1 MTEKAINK
9 LAEQELL
16 SEILQTIKSGDED
29 ARGFAV
35 YEKVPLLRDKQAARG
50 EFIKMLYFGTRL
62 KKSKSGETLEVEE
75 DGPEAWENSII
86 RSWAASAISV
96 LDSNK
101 DKAARLEV
109 VKALQR
115 ETVNTTARYWILA
128 ALYKMSTRKDL
139 ETVVNETAAR
149 YKNAIMDGKNLSYES
164 PDPINDRAAPLALA
178 IQASWGDAEATTCL
192 EVLLGSNSFTP
203 MWSTCRALEMVSV
216 RGLLG
221 ILTRV
226 ASDVRTWPDIRSR
239 CVYAIGKI
247 ESPASIRSL
256 GHILSNDQDA
266 LVREAAVDGLVNLGT
281 SRTVKKLIEKTK
293 NGSDGS
299 PYSITSHL
307 LGALLDQNAQ
317 IRYIAAKALFD
328 VMLDRAPNDEDAAKI
343 DQAKTRARINASEKV
358 VNEIVKEQT
367 ELESGVPLLV
377 DALRLIDPP
386 EAESAAMVLSRYLFS
401 EDVSV
406 RQRAEKALRLVGGE
420 KAVQTLMGQKSE
432 VLRAY
437 NDLLTKTDEPI
448 QQLFQETMHQ
458 ARFSFMVSQIMSIV
472 VFVVGIGAIIFGLYT
487 AFQSGNERIEF
498 IFGAGTS
505 IIGAIAVLLDLLVR
519 DPHKRVQEATS
530 ILLRIKVIFLG
541 YLRQIHQIDATFK
554 HEFIEG
560 GREFGQKDV
569 EKTTRLINAV
579 MKNTMNVITLHL
591 PVRKTEKLAV
601 DEVLKKWKE
610 AVNLNPNAPEEEASD
625 TTEQPSSE
633 SESKTQG

>member
-1 MTEKAINK
+1 MFMVWDIGLFYIEIIVTELPGSCLKMWQLFQRTIPGTFPMAIKSGTLSIPAFKKGDRMTEKAINK

-307 LGALLDQNAQ
+307 LGALMDQNAQ

-328 VMLDRAPNDEDAAKI
+328 VMLDRAP
-343 DQAKTRARINASEKV
+343 
-358 VNEIVKEQT
+358 
-367 ELESGVPLLV
+367 
-377 DALRLIDPP
+377 
-386 EAESAAMVLSRYLFS
+386 
-401 EDVSV
+401 
-406 RQRAEKALRLVGGE
+406 
-420 KAVQTLMGQKSE
+420 
-432 VLRAY
+432 
-437 NDLLTKTDEPI
+437 
-448 QQLFQETMHQ
+448 
-458 ARFSFMVSQIMSIV
+458 
-472 VFVVGIGAIIFGLYT
+472 
-487 AFQSGNERIEF
+487 
-498 IFGAGTS
+498 
-505 IIGAIAVLLDLLVR
+505 
-519 DPHKRVQEATS
+519 
-530 ILLRIKVIFLG
+530 
-541 YLRQIHQIDATFK
+541 
-554 HEFIEG
+554 
-560 GREFGQKDV
+560 
-569 EKTTRLINAV
+569 
-579 MKNTMNVITLHL
+579 
-591 PVRKTEKLAV
+591 
-601 DEVLKKWKE
+601 
-610 AVNLNPNAPEEEASD
+610 
-625 TTEQPSSE
+625 
-633 SESKTQG
+633 